1 MRILPLVLAAAL
13 AFPAIGFTADA
24 DKPRPF
30 EDPNE
35 PTRTPAGGNPTPT
48 IIEIGLVGIGIIA
61 VVAAIAAGSD
71 DDGVAA
77 TGTTGTGT
85 R

>member
-13 AFPAIGFTADA
+13 ALPAIGFTQ

-35 PTRTPAGGNPTPT
+35 PTKTPAGGNPTPT
-48 IIEIGLVGIGIIA
+48 IIEIGIAGVAIIA
-61 VVAAIAAGSD
+61 VAAALAAGGGGD
-71 DDGVAA
+71 DDNRA
-77 TGTTGTGT
+77 TAGTTGT

>member
-13 AFPAIGFTADA
+13 ALPAVGFAQ

-35 PTRTPAGGNPTPT
+35 PTKTPAGGNPTPT
-48 IIEIGLVGIGIIA
+48 IIEIGLVGAGIIA
-61 VVAAIAAGSD
+61 VVAVAAAGD
-71 DDGVAA
+71 DDNGTV

-85 R
+85 Q